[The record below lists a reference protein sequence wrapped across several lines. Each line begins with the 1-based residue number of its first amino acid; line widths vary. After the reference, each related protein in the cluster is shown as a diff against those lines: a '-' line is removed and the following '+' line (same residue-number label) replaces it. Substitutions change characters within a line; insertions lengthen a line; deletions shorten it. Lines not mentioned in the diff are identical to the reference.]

1 MNELEVRYLALLQ
14 TIAATSRLAATPRPV
29 RLLAVS
35 KGQPA
40 AAMRDLYALGQR
52 SFGENYAQEMVSKA
66 AALGDLPGLEF
77 VFIGRIQSNK
87 IPAIVRAA
95 AAVQS
100 LASERHARLVA
111 AAVRAAGKVNYPVH
125 LLINAGDEA
134 SKDGLNAAAAKA
146 LAHVISASLPELR
159 LRGVMAIPPPLG
171 VLTLAADGSGVP
183 LLFYELRQLADGI
196 GEGDLSLGMSADLK
210 PAILAGSDSVR
221 VGTALFGERRPAIA
235 AC

>member
-1 MNELEVRYLALLQ
+1 MSELADRYQALLQ
-14 TIAATSRLAATPRPV
+14 TIAATSREAATPRPV

-40 AAMRDLYALGQR
+40 AALRDLYAVGQR
-52 SFGENYAQEMVSKA
+52 SFGENYAQELVAKA

-111 AAVRAAGKVNYPVH
+111 AAVRAAGKVDYPVH

-134 SKDGLNAAAAKA
+134 SKDGLSAAAAQA
-146 LAHVISASLPELR
+146 LARVIRDSLPELR

-171 VLTLAADGSGVP
+171 MLTPAADSSGVP
-183 LLFYELRQLADGI
+183 LLFRELRQLADGI

-210 PAILAGSDSVR
+210 LAIMAGSDSVR

-235 AC
+235 TC